1 MTTVNFNTKISVLI
15 KANPKS
21 IDAIAALAKPLE
33 KLKNPILRKIM
44 ASRITIA
51 EAAKIGGCKP
61 DDFKK
66 ALEPLGFR
74 FEATIAE
81 ENTKEE
87 KSLPNW
93 LTEAKPEAIEYFD
106 VRQIIESGAD
116 PLKQILHRFK
126 EIPGGNVLCIINS
139 FIPTPLIHLLK
150 KEKAEDSFVKEISSN
165 EYHAYFLKKEKASQ
179 VAAGSNNVIMD
190 DAAAFETIR
199 KSFGEK
205 IEETDVR
212 AMEMPGPM
220 QTILEKL
227 QTLPKGYA
235 LYVHHKRIPVYLL
248 EELADK
254 NWEIHI
260 HNIEEGNIKMLIFNN
275 R

>member
-1 MTTVNFNTKISVLI
+1 MTTVNFNTKISALI

-21 IDAIAALAKPLE
+21 IDTIAALAKPLE

-44 ASRITIA
+44 ASRVTIA
-51 EAAKIGGCKP
+51 EAAKIGGCKT

-66 ALEPLGFR
+66 ALEPLGFQ
-74 FEATIAE
+74 FEATVVE
-81 ENTKEE
+81 ENTKEQ
-87 KSLPNW
+87 KSIPDW
-93 LTEAKPEAIEYFD
+93 LTAAKSEAIEYFD

-116 PLKQILHRFK
+116 PLKQILHHFK

-150 KEKAEDSFVKEISSN
+150 KEKAEDCFVKEISSN
-165 EYHAYFLKKEKASQ
+165 EYHAYFLKKEKVSQ

-220 QTILEKL
+220 QTILERL
-227 QTLPKGYA
+227 QTLPIGYA
-235 LYVHHKRIPVYLL
+235 LYIHHKRIPVYLL
-248 EELADK
+248 EELSDK
-254 NWEIHI
+254 NWQIHI
-260 HNIEEGNIKMLIFNN
+260 HTIEEGNIKMLIFNK